1 MFQTNKWRDRK
12 ILFCLVVS
20 FISSIF
26 STTAMAEDFMSAST
40 SGFAYDNLFNADIL
54 LTTITSVLQVFIS
67 VCIVLGGVIA
77 AYVLLSGTMQTAH
90 DGEMLGKRWSSMW
103 IPIRV
108 AMSMTLLYPAGTGK
122 NIAIVITLA
131 LASMG
136 SGIADKAFKLLVD
149 STDSQSV
156 FISGPSTSDSIV
168 LAKNIVDAA
177 TCNAIQNLAQADE
190 NNKVKSSAKDERQFS
205 TSSVS
210 NDTVSTTSFGPSGN
224 SNFQDYNGAF
234 ISDICGSV
242 STTNYVAN
250 DTPSESS
257 LINAENVKKIVMDAK
272 QEAVKSMIE
281 SAQSGAN
288 TLALKTR
295 NMTLTGSDIA
305 NLYNSVA
312 AIYVSQVTKSGQSA
326 YENSINKESVS
337 AIADKGWMWAGVYQ
351 ERNVQAYTLVAQ
363 AMSDMPVSKGP
374 SVSDSVIVNSP
385 PSMAMAYG
393 GAMMP
398 MPTSTV
404 LAGFNSINYY
414 MTMTDSAVSHI
425 KGINDPVLT
434 SKMKEKIDGEKAVN
448 FIVKQVSDKFNP
460 IPSNIAE
467 INPMAG
473 SRIVGIN
480 GLTLMW
486 GIYLACAAIMSVGS
500 FLGVGAAI
508 AALPVLIPLL
518 FTIIS
523 LSCALAFYIPF
534 MPMIT
539 WYFAVIGWIVL
550 IFEAIL
556 AVNLWAMAH
565 MLPDGDGLVAGNK
578 HGYMFFI
585 SLLLRPLLLIAGLMT
600 SLTVMR
606 IGFLLVNVTWPYVS
620 DFSAGAGGIV
630 SVMAKVSSLFIYTNI
645 LLAMV
650 KVANNLQTQVPD
662 QVMAWIGGSKSSLL
676 GGFDNATGS
685 VMDKTFGATQ
695 QAINSG
701 TIASQSIA
709 TSVGNGFKNA
719 GNFTK
724 DQVRKNFAPRTNIT
738 TPGNESGN
746 ESGDSGNQGN
756 DNSADI
762 KKTAPDKKA
771 NDSFKSPKGK

>member
-1 MFQTNKWRDRK
+1 MFQIDKWRDRK

-26 STTAMAEDFMSAST
+26 STTAFADDFMSAST
-40 SGFAYDNLFNADIL
+40 SGFAYDNLFNADVL
-54 LTTITSVLQVFIS
+54 LTTISSVLTVFVN
-67 VCIVLGGVIA
+67 VCLVLGGIIA

-90 DGEMLGKRWSSMW
+90 DGDLLGKRWSSMW
-103 IPIRV
+103 IPIRIT
-108 AMSMTLLYPAGTGK
+108 MSTALLFPASSGK
-122 NIAIVITLA
+122 NVAIVITLA

-149 STDSQSV
+149 STDSQAV
-156 FISGPSTSDSIV
+156 FISGPSTSDSVI
-168 LAKNIVDAA
+168 LAKNLVDAA

-210 NDTVSTTSFGPSGN
+210 NETVSTTSFGPSGN

-250 DTPSESS
+250 DTPSDSS
-257 LINAENVKKIVMDAK
+257 LINAENVKKTVMDAK

-281 SAQSGAN
+281 AAQSGAN

-305 NLYNSVA
+305 AVYNSVA

-385 PSMAMAYG
+385 PAMAMAYG

-398 MPTSTV
+398 MPTSTT

-425 KGINDPVLT
+425 KGVSDPVLT
-434 SKMKEKIDGEKAVN
+434 SKMKEKIDGEKTAN
-448 FIVKQVSDKFNP
+448 LIVKYLSDKFNP

-480 GLTLMW
+480 GITIVW
-486 GIYLACAAIMSVGS
+486 GAYILAASVMSVGS
-500 FLGVGAAI
+500 FLGVGAAV

-518 FTIIS
+518 FTILS

-556 AVNLWAMAH
+556 AVNLFAMAH

-585 SLLLRPLLLIAGLMT
+585 SLLLRPLLLLAGLMA

-606 IGFLLVNVTWPYVS
+606 IGFLFVNVTWPYVS

-630 SVMAKVSSLFIYTNI
+630 SVMAKISSLFIYTNI

-650 KVANNLQTQVPD
+650 KIANNLQTQVPD
-662 QVMAWIGGSKSSLL
+662 QVMAWIGGNKSSLL
-676 GGFDNATGS
+676 GGFDNATGA

-701 TIASQSIA
+701 TIASQD
-709 TSVGNGFKNA
+709 
-719 GNFTK
+719 FTK
-724 DQVRKNFAPRTNIT
+724 GVGSGLEKAGSVSKEKLMQRFAPGAKIT
-738 TPGNESGN
+738 TPGGEGGEGGEGLNKDNEKGAEN
-746 ESGDSGNQGN
+746 
-756 DNSADI
+756 